1 MLRRFEGGARTLSF
15 ALARRPASSRSLGS
29 LLRRA
34 AFPAAQPLIGNG
46 LSRIGVRTYAQG
58 PPGGGMGGFPGFS
71 MGQQRQKGDALK
83 EFVSIPFRDISRLL
97 NFSLFALILINWFCR
112 VSILP
117 NWRRT
122 VNWTL
127 PSAGTKVHK

>member
-15 ALARRPASSRSLGS
+15 ALARRPATSRSLGA

-34 AFPAAQPLIGNG
+34 AVPAAQPLIGNG

-83 EFVSIPFRDISRLL
+83 EFVGISFW
-97 NFSLFALILINWFCR
+97 NINGC
-112 VSILP
+112 
-117 NWRRT
+117 
-122 VNWTL
+122 
-127 PSAGTKVHK
+127 